1 MHIHAPLKFLQK
13 LYKQMP
19 VDSWHLRKAPEISAK
34 STISIGYTKHIS
46 EHLSLL
52 HYSVRKFKYLHEFLL
67 PPVIFIKVSYIWGDI
82 FYYSWFLFA
91 DLNSCQ
97 CFCLSEFWLSSFLT
111 QNTTEKP
118 LDYRMKNN
126 LFFHETKL
134 WRHEAIPFVIFPN
147 LYHSQL

>member
-34 STISIGYTKHIS
+34 SKISIGYTKHIS

-97 CFCLSEFWLSSFLT
+97 CFCLSVCLCICSKTLGHTRELKNCWFWMKFGIIV
-111 QNTTEKP
+111 P
-118 LDYRMKNN
+118 LLD
-126 LFFHETKL
+126 T
-134 WRHEAIPFVIFPN
+134 WVVA
-147 LYHSQL
+147 QCD